1 MCANVKESSIPQ
13 AVWRMKNTV
22 TLDTS
27 LCSSVHIQTEANG
40 GKILSRFYVC
50 MFYLEQTGV
59 TDMGM
64 L

>member
-1 MCANVKESSIPQ
+1 MFMCVNVKESSIPQ
-13 AVWRMKNTV
+13 AVWLMKNMIHFCA
-22 TLDTS
+22 L
-27 LCSSVHIQTEANG
+27 LCIFRQKLMG
-40 GKILSRFYVC
+40 GKHVC

>member
-1 MCANVKESSIPQ
+1 MAYEEY
-13 AVWRMKNTV
+13 
-22 TLDTS
+22 DTF

-40 GKILSRFYVC
+40 GKNVC